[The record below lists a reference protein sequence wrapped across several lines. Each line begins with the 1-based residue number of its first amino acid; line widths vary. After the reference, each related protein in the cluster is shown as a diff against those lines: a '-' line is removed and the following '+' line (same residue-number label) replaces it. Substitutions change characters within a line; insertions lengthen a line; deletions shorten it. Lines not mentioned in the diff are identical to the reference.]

1 MSELPRKCTTSLTYL
16 PGSATHTTPA
26 GRVLEGVR
34 DPTQGSASLSF
45 SSTGPG
51 LVPVLPAGCHRCS
64 SASGS
69 LRSGSRLLHFS
80 SSYQKTV

>member
-1 MSELPRKCTTSLTYL
+1 MSQLPRKCTTSLTYL

-26 GRVLEGVR
+26 GRVLDGVR
-34 DPTQGSASLSF
+34 DPTQGSASLAF

-51 LVPVLPAGCHRCS
+51 LVPVLPPGCHRCS

-69 LRSGSRLLHFS
+69 LRSDSRLLQFS
-80 SSYQKTV
+80 ISYQKTV